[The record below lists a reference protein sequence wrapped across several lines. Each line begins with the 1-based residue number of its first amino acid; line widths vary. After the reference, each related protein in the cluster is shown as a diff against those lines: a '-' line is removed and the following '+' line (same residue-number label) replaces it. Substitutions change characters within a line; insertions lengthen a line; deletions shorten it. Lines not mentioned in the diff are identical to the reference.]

1 MSAASEVSLAQETL
15 DKAKEAYEQAK
26 AAVETAKDNK
36 TDTAR
41 QAKSSVSQ
49 AKTSLE
55 NARSNQTKSIKEAQ
69 KQVDEAQKAVEKCI
83 VTAPIDGVVTALNA
97 AVGDTYT
104 GGTIAEIED
113 DSRYT
118 ITTSVDEYDI
128 SDVKKGQRVVVLTE
142 ATDEDTKCL
151 ETEIAI
157 HSERRKRHAYLGQ
170 HQNSM

>member
-1 MSAASEVSLAQETL
+1 MAQETL

-104 GGTIAEIED
+104 DGTIAEVVD

-157 HSERRKRHAYLGQ
+157 HSERRKRHAYLGK